1 MKYIKIVSIFALI
14 VVIALSVI
22 VTKQQSESGCSI
34 TTKCSPEAR
43 EFIVNKFGD
52 ANSIE
57 ELLMNIDAFICT
69 RTYTP
74 KQYYDV
80 VQTFDI
86 DDFIANNCNGLC
98 FDWSCFTAIVVR
110 EVSKIKGWDATPLV
124 AEAKSTVGADAHA
137 FNFILVGDKTYFLD
151 TTSDNT
157 RYKNDKRPI
166 GFVDIG
172 SMSKEE
178 YALTNLNYKIWQ
190 YH

>member
-14 VVIALSVI
+14 AVIALSVI
-22 VTKQQSESGCSI
+22 VTKHQSTSGCSI
-34 TTKCSPEAR
+34 ATKCSQEAR
-43 EFIVNKFGD
+43 EFIVNKFGEV
-52 ANSIE
+52 NSIE
-57 ELLMNIDAFICT
+57 ELLTNIDVFICT

-74 KQYYDV
+74 KRYYDV

-86 DDFIANNCNGLC
+86 DDFISNDCNGLC

-110 EVSKIKGWDATPLV
+110 EVTNIKGWDATPLV
-124 AEAKSTVGADAHA
+124 AEAKSTVGEDAHA

-151 TTSDNT
+151 TTNDNT
-157 RYKNDKRPI
+157 RYQKGKQPI

-178 YALTNLNYKIWQ
+178 YALKYLNYEIFQ

>member
-1 MKYIKIVSIFALI
+1 MKYVKIVSIVALI
-14 VVIALSVI
+14 AVIALSVI
-22 VTKQQSESGCSI
+22 VTKHQSTSGCSI
-34 TTKCSPEAR
+34 ATKCSPEAR

-52 ANSIE
+52 ADSIE
-57 ELLMNIDAFICT
+57 DLLKDIDAFICT

-86 DDFIANNCNGLC
+86 DDFIANDCNGLC

-110 EVSKIKGWDATPLV
+110 EVTNIKGWDATPLV
-124 AEAKSTVGADAHA
+124 AEAKSTVGEDAHA
-137 FNFILVGDKTYFLD
+137 FNFLLVGDKTYFLD
-151 TTSDNT
+151 TTNDNT
-157 RYKNDKRPI
+157 RYQQGKQPI

-172 SMSKEE
+172 SISKEE
-178 YALTNLNYKIWQ
+178 YALKYLNYEIFQ

>member
-1 MKYIKIVSIFALI
+1 MKYVKIVSIVALI

-22 VTKQQSESGCSI
+22 VTKHQSTSGCSI
-34 TTKCSPEAR
+34 ATKCSQEAR
-43 EFIVNKFGD
+43 EFIVNKFGEV
-52 ANSIE
+52 NSIE
-57 ELLMNIDAFICT
+57 ELLTNIDAFICT

-86 DDFIANNCNGLC
+86 DDFISNDCNGLC

-110 EVSKIKGWDATPLV
+110 EVTNIKGWDATPLV
-124 AEAKSTVGADAHA
+124 AEAKSTVGEDAHA

-151 TTSDNT
+151 TTNDNT
-157 RYKNDKRPI
+157 RYQKGKQPI

-178 YALTNLNYKIWQ
+178 YALKYLNYEIFQ

>member
-1 MKYIKIVSIFALI
+1 MKYVKIVSIVALI
-14 VVIALSVI
+14 AVIALSVI
-22 VTKQQSESGCSI
+22 VTKHQSTSGCSI
-34 TTKCSPEAR
+34 ATKCSPEAR

-52 ANSIE
+52 ADSIE
-57 ELLMNIDAFICT
+57 DLLTDIDAFICT

-86 DDFIANNCNGLC
+86 DDFIANDCNGLC

-110 EVSKIKGWDATPLV
+110 EVTNIKGWDATTLV
-124 AEAKSTVGADAHA
+124 AEAKSTVGEDAHA
-137 FNFILVGDKTYFLD
+137 FNFILVGDKTYFFD
-151 TTSDNT
+151 TTNDNT
-157 RYKNDKRPI
+157 LYQKGKQPI

-178 YALTNLNYKIWQ
+178 YALKYLNYEIFQ

>member
-1 MKYIKIVSIFALI
+1 MKCIKIVSIFALI
-14 VVIALSVI
+14 AVIALLVA
-22 VTKQQSESGCSI
+22 VTKQQSTSGCSI

-57 ELLMNIDAFICT
+57 ELLMDIDAFICT
-69 RTYTP
+69 RTYIP
-74 KQYYDV
+74 KQNYDF

-86 DDFIANNCNGLC
+86 DDYMANDFNGLC
-98 FDWSCFTAIVVR
+98 FDWSCFTAAVVR
-110 EVSKIKGWDATPLV
+110 EISNIKGWNVTPLV
-124 AEAKSTVGADAHA
+124 AEAKSTVGEYAHA
-137 FNFILVGDKTYFLD
+137 FNFVLVDGKTYFLD

-157 RYKNDKRPI
+157 RYKNGKHPI

-178 YALTNLNYKIWQ
+178 YALRYLNYEIFQ

>member
-1 MKYIKIVSIFALI
+1 MKYVKIVSIVALI

-22 VTKQQSESGCSI
+22 VTKHQSTSGCSI
-34 TTKCSPEAR
+34 ATKCSQEAR
-43 EFIVNKFGD
+43 EFIVNKFGE

-57 ELLMNIDAFICT
+57 ELLTNIDAFICT

-86 DDFIANNCNGLC
+86 DDFISNDCNGLC

-110 EVSKIKGWDATPLV
+110 EVTNIKGWDATPLV
-124 AEAKSTVGADAHA
+124 AEAKSTVGEDAHA

-151 TTSDNT
+151 TTNDNT
-157 RYKNDKRPI
+157 RYQKGKQPI

-178 YALTNLNYKIWQ
+178 YALKYLNYEIFQ

>member
-14 VVIALSVI
+14 AVIALSVI
-22 VTKQQSESGCSI
+22 VTKHQSTSGCSI
-34 TTKCSPEAR
+34 ATKCSAEAR

-52 ANSIE
+52 ADSIE
-57 ELLMNIDAFICT
+57 DLLMVIDDFICT

-74 KQYYDV
+74 KKYYDV

-98 FDWSCFTAIVVR
+98 FDWSCFTAIACRVVS
-110 EVSKIKGWDATPLV
+110 EIKGWDVAPLV
-124 AEAKSTVGADAHA
+124 AEAKSTVGEDAHA

-151 TTSDNT
+151 TTNDNT
-157 RYKNDKRPI
+157 RYQKGKHPI

-178 YALTNLNYKIWQ
+178 YALKYLNYEIFQ

>member
-14 VVIALSVI
+14 AVIALSVI
-22 VTKQQSESGCSI
+22 VTKHQSTSGCSI
-34 TTKCSPEAR
+34 TTKCSSEAR
-43 EFIVNKFGD
+43 EFITNEFGD
-52 ANSIE
+52 ADSIE
-57 ELLMNIDAFICT
+57 DLLTDIDAFICT
-69 RTYTP
+69 RTYTSR
-74 KQYYDV
+74 QYYDV

-110 EVSKIKGWDATPLV
+110 EVSKIKGWDVTPLV
-124 AEAKSTVGADAHA
+124 AEAKSAIGEDAHA

-151 TTSDNT
+151 TTNDNT
-157 RYKNDKRPI
+157 RYQKGKQPI

-178 YALTNLNYKIWQ
+178 YALKYLNYEIFQ